1 MMRRLD
7 ALWFWLVVLA
17 YVAVLR
23 CGRGCLRRERW
34 RRFRRHVAAQR
45 PELN

>member
-1 MMRRLD
+1 MMRKLDRFWVRLLC
-7 ALWFWLVVLA
+7 AVNRRVVRWA
-17 YVAVLR
+17 VAHE
-23 CGRGCLRRERW
+23 RRERW